1 MAEGS
6 RSRLL
11 AFAVAVHALAHRSAT
26 QRFEALRL
34 RKERKEGKESNTCE
48 AARSVPP
55 PQPPITG
62 ACPPGRGAACPPGR
76 GEVASGGSPE
86 ATGPREM
93 EGGPR

>member
-34 RKERKEGKESNTCE
+34 RKESNTCE

-86 ATGPREM
+86 ATGPRGM

>member
-34 RKERKEGKESNTCE
+34 GQETKERKESNTCE

>member
-34 RKERKEGKESNTCE
+34 RKERKESNTCE

-62 ACPPGRGAACPPGR
+62 ACPPGRGAGCPPGR